1 MDKKKI
7 TLAAAAALATTGV
20 LANEAKADNVETTP
34 AQVQP
39 EAQATTQA
47 SVDAAKANLDSAAEN
62 VAQTQKDVDQAKANL
77 DSAQQSK
84 NMTQAEK
91 DEALQQEKSDLA
103 SQKEETAKNQTAEKA
118 AQDAL
123 TKAQAE
129 QEKVSATLNN
139 AQQEKTVPSLGFTEQ
154 QRAAAQK
161 FVSEYAKKM
170 KEMDY
175 ERASIL
181 DTIVN
186 NKNDDYFASDTLK
199 NSYKGLVNT
208 LMNSENNPSWKDT
221 NTDDL
226 NTTVDLDN
234 LTREQ
239 VVDLSLFTAQLYN
252 QMLKDLGIDGMVSN
266 YEVTEGGVDLIRSS
280 MQNNRGKIKSEVFDN
295 DDDVFDYGLNHAES
309 TGALHQLGASV
320 EKPNHKATMADM
332 KEAMFKQLVSVMFE
346 SPNENHFGGV
356 EDGSPLT
363 TALNVDSISKNS
375 IAKEY
380 LASNTIAV
388 NNSNKFLPI
397 TFTYSD
403 RMIYGYDGNAMDKA
417 IEKKMNVVI
426 NNPYKLGST
435 TLTDGLAKQ
444 VEEANKQVEEAKSQ
458 LDSAKEAVKQSQA
471 KEAKAQQTIAALE
484 NQNPK
489 SVEEAQKAYDEAV
502 AKNEEAKANQ
512 VQAQKAYDDALAA
525 LNSQTKSDEVAAVVK
540 GDSNKLVLSTP
551 KTTDSKD
558 VSSSVVVTPVVKHE
572 TSKAAVVNNNNQ
584 AVKTATLPQTGEA
597 QSSATMAGVVLTAF
611 SAMLGF
617 GLARKEK

>member
-91 DEALQQEKSDLA
+91 DEALQQAKSDLA

-129 QEKVSATLNN
+129 QEKASATLNN
-139 AQQEKTVPSLGFTEQ
+139 AQQEKTVPSLGFTKQ

-161 FVSEYAKKM
+161 FVSEYAKRM
-170 KEMDY
+170 KKVDN
-175 ERASIL
+175 RGKIL
-181 DTIVN
+181 EDLVDDV
-186 NKNDDYFASDTLK
+186 KDDYFASDDLK
-199 NSYKGLVNT
+199 QSYKDLVNVLT
-208 LMNSENNPSWKDT
+208 NSGNNPSWKDT
-221 NTDDL
+221 NKADL

-252 QMLKDLGIDGMVSN
+252 QMLKDLGVDGMVSK
-266 YEVTEGGVDLIRSS
+266 YEVTEGGVDMVRTSANDS
-280 MQNNRGKIKSEVFDN
+280 RGLLTSTATNLNHQDL
-295 DDDVFDYGLNHAES
+295 DYGLY
-309 TGALHQLGASV
+309 TGFNQLKVLVDKKHS
-320 EKPNHKATMADM
+320 KATMADM
-332 KEAMFKQLVSVMFE
+332 KEAMVKQLVSVMFE
-346 SPNENHFGGV
+346 APATAEAWTY
-356 EDGSPLT
+356 GSVLT
-363 TALNVDSISKNS
+363 KALNIDSVTPNGFSN
-375 IAKEY
+375 EY
-380 LASNTIAV
+380 LSSDTIALRDGK
-388 NNSNKFLPI
+388 KFLAL
-397 TFTYSD
+397 TLTYPD
-403 RMIYGYDGNAMDKA
+403 RNLGDEA

-444 VEEANKQVEEAKSQ
+444 VEEANKQVEKAKSQ
-458 LDSAKEAVKQSQA
+458 LDAAKKAVKQSQA

-489 SVEEAQKAYDEAV
+489 NVEEAQKSYDEAV

-512 VQAQKAYDDALAA
+512 AQAQKAYDDALAA

-551 KTTDSKD
+551 KTTDNKE

-572 TSKAAVVNNNNQ
+572 TSKDAVVNNNNQ

>member
-1 MDKKKI
+1 MKKVDNRGKI
-7 TLAAAAALATTGV
+7 LEDL
-20 LANEAKADNVETTP
+20 
-34 AQVQP
+34 
-39 EAQATTQA
+39 
-47 SVDAAKANLDSAAEN
+47 VD
-62 VAQTQKDVDQAKANL
+62 DVK
-77 DSAQQSK
+77 
-84 NMTQAEK
+84 
-91 DEALQQEKSDLA
+91 
-103 SQKEETAKNQTAEKA
+103 
-118 AQDAL
+118 
-123 TKAQAE
+123 
-129 QEKVSATLNN
+129 
-139 AQQEKTVPSLGFTEQ
+139 
-154 QRAAAQK
+154 
-161 FVSEYAKKM
+161 
-170 KEMDY
+170 
-175 ERASIL
+175 
-181 DTIVN
+181 
-186 NKNDDYFASDTLK
+186 DDYFASDNLK
-199 NSYKGLVNT
+199 QSYKDLVNVLT
-208 LMNSENNPSWKDT
+208 NSGNNPSWKDT
-221 NTDDL
+221 NKADL

-252 QMLKDLGIDGMVSN
+252 QMLKDLGIDGMVSQ
-266 YEVTEGGVDLIRSS
+266 YEVTEGGVDMVRTSANDSRGLTSAAT
-280 MQNNRGKIKSEVFDN
+280 NLNRQDL
-295 DDDVFDYGLNHAES
+295 DYGLH
-309 TGALHQLGASV
+309 TGFNKLEVLVDKKDS
-320 EKPNHKATMADM
+320 KATMADM
-332 KEAMFKQLVSVMFE
+332 KEAMVKQLVSVMFE
-346 SPNENHFGGV
+346 TPATTEGLTY
-356 EDGSPLT
+356 GSALT
-363 TALNVDSISKNS
+363 TALNLVSVTPNGFS
-375 IAKEY
+375 KEY
-380 LASNTIAV
+380 LSSDTIALRDG
-388 NNSNKFLPI
+388 NKFLAL
-397 TFTYSD
+397 TLTYPD
-403 RMIYGYDGNAMDKA
+403 RDLGDKA
-417 IEKKMNVVI
+417 IKNKMNVVI

-512 VQAQKAYDDALAA
+512 AQAQKAYDDALAA

-551 KTTDSKD
+551 KTTDNKE